1 MPAIYD
7 SKILKSIERVLERN
21 STSLDSI
28 NIDIALGKIIDADGS
43 VSEYAIV
50 PNMDPEDAKLSASK
64 RKSLSS
70 STFCGPNRSFPV
82 PDCAHV
88 TAARRLL
95 GRYKGPGNKSSIL
108 ACVNRKSKQLSCDK
122 GNDAID
128 DSDFVSRVESIVRGS
143 IDVLYDEKGELNMD
157 GFLDT
162 IMPEIHL
169 ALADYNKMKEIQLDD
184 IGPTI
189 ELAVSTLAEDS
200 GKPEKT
206 LPEAMPYIVYSAIL
220 ECGKVADEQE
230 NNEEDLDEGEE
241 KE

>member
-7 SKILKSIERVLERN
+7 TKIMKSIERLLEGN

-28 NIDIALGKIIDADGS
+28 SVDITLGKIIDAEGA

-50 PNMDPEDAKLSASK
+50 PNMDPHDAKLSASK
-64 RKSLSS
+64 RKNLSS

-88 TAARRLL
+88 TAARRLI
-95 GRYKGPGNKSSIL
+95 GRYKGPGNKSAIL
-108 ACVNRKSKQLSCDK
+108 ACINRKAKSLGCDK
-122 GNDAID
+122 GKDSID
-128 DSDFVSRVESIVRGS
+128 DRDFLDRIEALVRKNTD
-143 IDVLYDEKGELNMD
+143 ILYDDNGELNLD
-157 GFLDT
+157 NFLDT

-169 ALADYNKMKEIQLDD
+169 ALADYNKIKEIQLDD

-189 ELAVSTLAEDS
+189 ELSVSTLAEDS
-200 GKPEKT
+200 SKPEKT

-220 ECGKVADEQE
+220 ECVKIGDDRDNDEDI
-230 NNEEDLDEGEE
+230 NEGREE
-241 KE
+241 E